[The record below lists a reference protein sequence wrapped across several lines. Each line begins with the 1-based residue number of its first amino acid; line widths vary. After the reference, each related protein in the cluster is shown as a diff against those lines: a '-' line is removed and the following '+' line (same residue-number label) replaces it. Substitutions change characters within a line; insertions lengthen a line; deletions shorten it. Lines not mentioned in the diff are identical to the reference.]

1 MLAPCKKSYD
11 KHRQHIKKQR
21 CPFANKG
28 PSSQNYGF
36 SSSHVQMWELDH
48 KEGWALKI
56 WCFQTVMLDKTLQSP
71 LDSKQ
76 IKPSILKEIS
86 PECSSEGRMLKLK
99 FQSFGHLKRRA
110 DSLEKTLMLG
120 KIEHRRRRGWQ
131 MIRWLDGIIDSMN
144 KSVSK
149 LRDMVKDRETWC
161 AALHGIAKSWTW
173 LSDWTTTIFTI
184 TLHMIAKES

>member
-11 KHRQHIKKQR
+11 KHTQHIKKQR

-28 PSSQNYGF
+28 PSSQGYGF
-36 SSSHVQMWELDH
+36 SSGHVWMWELDH